1 MTPEELNSLKSQGF
15 IVSTSEDPDFFD
27 LLLKQYLE
35 TSPTSSKNTAA
46 AKKELKAISD
56 FIEFSKRQLLKNPP
70 VTMTFLDKGMA
81 LQFADYSRVI
91 LVDSA
96 KITSK
101 NNIDVAINSTGLNN
115 REQQS
120 FRQVDTS
127 VPITR

>member
-1 MTPEELNSLKSQGF
+1 MTPEELASLKSQGF

-27 LLLKQYLE
+27 LLLRQYLQTD
-35 TSPTSSKNTAA
+35 TSATKGTAA
-46 AKKELKAISD
+46 AKKELKAISE
-56 FIEFSKRQLLKNPP
+56 FIQFSKNQLLKNPP

-91 LVDSA
+91 LVDSSN
-96 KITSK
+96 ITSK
-101 NNIDVAINSTGLNN
+101 NNIDVAINNTGLNS
-115 REQQS
+115 REQQT

>member
-27 LLLKQYLE
+27 LLLKQYLQTG
-35 TSPTSSKNTAA
+35 TSASKGTAT

-56 FIEFSKRQLLKNPP
+56 FIEFSKKQLLANPP

-91 LVDSA
+91 LVDSSN
-96 KITSK
+96 ITSK

-115 REQQS
+115 REQQA